1 MDQIRQENSAEHP
14 EILISSRILLSYSR
28 MHQYIPN
35 LQNGEK
41 RMVPQFRNSYSLRNL
56 AQPTRSCVG
65 NIVV

>member
-41 RMVPQFRNSYSLRNL
+41 RMVLQFWNSYGLCNL

-65 NIVV
+65 NMVV